1 MKQRSI
7 LISAAVMAAVVGA
20 SPASASDGNGW
31 SCISPFANFTNS
43 NYPDDPPAPNHI
55 LDSLAIDLV
64 RDDDSPLTA
73 TAGETLPLRE
83 VWLTLSFTDTRIAE
97 QMYRRTGGA
106 TYSYRGIPRA
116 QVEDTVRTFSSRTDN
131 PADVGV
137 AYWAY
142 NGAAQGQPAAY
153 VYVGKVSF
161 GPPQVRTADQP
172 ENTPDFTYAA
182 PTLSFGH
189 RYLSHTG
196 NSQFPL
202 DAYVAIAASN
212 TVEEV
217 QTVHVKGY
225 WTINIK
231 DATPGSA
238 TTPANYNNDEVIATV
253 EDVELQLPRTD
264 WTPTGDGPVDF
275 TVAPPRSMD
284 VVTAESKGYDR
295 EGYNKP
301 MLVRPFGSVYV
312 RAQTEAYGASNDCI
326 PGTISLA
333 NAAITAGQAGLLF
346 GDVEFDPNGAPD
358 LEVGDPATPGFYT
371 TGAGQQKARGVRGR
385 FDLDDT
391 ALPALASA
399 PLVVPSP
406 SPDAD
411 ADADAGRDADP
422 DARPAS
428 RAGRA
433 EGGHVRRRFL
443 DEAVEGGPR
452 LVQPGE
458 PQRGLGEVQALRR
471 DGGQVQG
478 RQDPQ
483 GGHDRRRPD
492 RHAERGLVLGRPEAL
507 QRRQEAAQAA
517 QVGEGEGHPDARGW
531 RIGRDED
538 A

>member
-1 MKQRSI
+1 MKRRSI

-31 SCISPFANFTNS
+31 SCISPFANYTNS
-43 NYPDDPPAPNHI
+43 NYPDDPPAPGHI

-64 RDDDSPLTA
+64 RDDDSPLAA
-73 TAGETLPLRE
+73 TAGQRLPLHDL
-83 VWLTLSFTDTRIAE
+83 WLTVSFTDTRIAE

-142 NGAAQGQPAAY
+142 NAAAQGQPAAY
-153 VYVGKVSF
+153 VYAGKVSF

-238 TTPANYNNDEVIATV
+238 TNPANYNNDEVIATV
-253 EDVELQLPRTD
+253 EDLELQLPRTD
-264 WTPTGDGPVDF
+264 WTPTGGGPVDF
-275 TVAPPRSMD
+275 TVAPPRSMG
-284 VVTAESKGYDR
+284 VVTTESKGYDR

-333 NAAITAGQAGLLF
+333 NAAISAGQAGLLF

-399 PLVVPSP
+399 PLIVPSP
-406 SPDAD
+406 SPTPTATP
-411 ADADAGRDADP
+411 APTPVPLPAPAAPKAVTFAGGSSMRPSKAGRVSFSLENPNANS
-422 DARPAS
+422 ARYRLSAVTVGKHKVGKT
-428 RAGRA
+428 RKVVTIAAGRTVTLKA
-433 EGGHVRRRFL
+433 GSSSVALKLSNAAKKLLKQRKSVKVKVTLTPVGGGT
-443 DEAVEGGPR
+443 AVTKTLTLKR
-452 LVQPGE
+452 S
-458 PQRGLGEVQALRR
+458 
-471 DGGQVQG
+471 
-478 RQDPQ
+478 
-483 GGHDRRRPD
+483 
-492 RHAERGLVLGRPEAL
+492 
-507 QRRQEAAQAA
+507 
-517 QVGEGEGHPDARGW
+517 
-531 RIGRDED
+531 
-538 A
+538 